1 MCRFPVAVVVD
12 VAGVVVAAVVVVD
25 ADVAAGG
32 ELLVVEVAD
41 VK

>member
-12 VAGVVVAAVVVVD
+12 VAGVVAAAVVD

-32 ELLVVEVAD
+32 ELLAVEVAD